1 MGYVGFVERSRTVKK
16 IKFLIGC
23 LAIVSAPITV
33 CAADSFSENII
44 GENFS
49 SDDVTSGL
57 SNDSSFD
64 SVASLNNT
72 TNELSGSSSDLS
84 DSMSL
89 DSLSSVKEESEV
101 DSPSVDIQPEKS
113 DLQKYQDAFDQS
125 RTIMRDGLPTLETES
140 IDSLRSQLTDSVK
153 VNATSTLKE
162 LMGDAFTG
170 LDTNL
175 FHISGMPSSESFSM
189 ESLNV
194 HYAEMLKKFEEA
206 SSDISESLGHKIS
219 INENSIENIDTELEN
234 WRNSDSYKTI
244 SSKISLADVFGSLD
258 NELPDKKSGTDALT
272 FKTNVATQNS
282 KIATEEK
289 KALTSVKKEQNKD
302 LAAGSSKL
310 KNAANAWA
318 NNKKK
323 NPVTGKNYK

>member
-1 MGYVGFVERSRTVKK
+1 MGYVEFVERSRTVKK

-23 LAIVSAPITV
+23 LAIVSAPINV

-44 GENFS
+44 GENFF

-72 TNELSGSSSDLS
+72 ANELSGSSSDLS

-89 DSLSSVKEESEV
+89 DALSSVKESEV
-101 DSPSVDIQPEKS
+101 DSPSEDIQPEKS
-113 DLQKYQDAFDQS
+113 DLQKYQGAFDQS

-140 IDSLRSQLTDSVK
+140 MDSLRSQLTDNVK

-162 LMGDAFTG
+162 LMGDSFTG

-175 FHISGMPSSESFSM
+175 FHISGMPSSESFST

-194 HYAEMLKKFEEA
+194 HYAEMLKEFEEA

-219 INENSIENIDTELEN
+219 INENSIGNLDTELEN

-258 NELPDKKSGTDALT
+258 NELPDKKSGTDTLT
-272 FKTNVATQNS
+272 YKTNVATQNS

-289 KALTSVKKEQNKD
+289 KAITSVKKEQNKD

>member
-1 MGYVGFVERSRTVKK
+1 MGYVGTFERSRTVKK
-16 IKFLIGC
+16 IKVLIGC
-23 LAIVSAPITV
+23 LAIVYAPINV
-33 CAADSFSENII
+33 CAAESFSETII

-49 SDDVTSGL
+49 SDDVTSEL

-64 SVASLNNT
+64 SGTSLNNIA
-72 TNELSGSSSDLS
+72 NELSGSSSDLS

-89 DSLSSVKEESEV
+89 DSLSSTKESETN
-101 DSPSVDIQPEKS
+101 SQSVDIQTEKS

-125 RTIMRDGLPTLETES
+125 RTIMKDGLPTLETES
-140 IDSLRSQLTDSVK
+140 MDNLRSQLTDSVK
-153 VNATSTLKE
+153 ANAASTLEE
-162 LMGDAFTG
+162 LMGDSFTG

-175 FHISGMPSSESFSM
+175 FNISGMPSSESFST

-194 HYAEMLKKFEEA
+194 HYAEMLKEFEKA
-206 SSDISESLGHKIS
+206 SSGISENLNHKINGNKS
-219 INENSIENIDTELEN
+219 FIGNIDTELEN

-258 NELPDKKSGTDALT
+258 NKLPDKKSGTDSLSY
-272 FKTNVATQNS
+272 KTNVATQNS

-289 KALTSVKKEQNKD
+289 KTLTSVKKEQNKD

-310 KNAANAWA
+310 KKAANAWA